1 MCPSYILFCFKKPV
15 LQKMVLIIRVIVIPY
30 SGTSYIFDKW
40 QKYLSGRTH
49 RHCDA
54 SGKPAWMLY
63 PKDVWN
69 RPQIDSN
76 ASDLVCVQYHVC
88 SFWCTLLLFITAS
101 LASKCFLFSIVSCL
115 PAESGHIWTVWREYL
130 CFSFPLLY
138 VSFFFSFASVVCHR
152 SSVSIILVHLILS
165 QRGLRKSLTL
175 CLTSK
180 GRAREGQPDQDAVWA
195 SRAVH
200 NRNGKECCAHRGAEE
215 TGKERYR

>member
-1 MCPSYILFCFKKPV
+1 MTKI
-15 LQKMVLIIRVIVIPY
+15 
-30 SGTSYIFDKW
+30 
-40 QKYLSGRTH
+40 SGRTH

-101 LASKCFLFSIVSCL
+101 FQMLHWLPNVSFFPLSLVSCDSCDS
-115 PAESGHIWTVWREYL
+115 AESGHIWTVWREYL

-138 VSFFFSFASVVCHR
+138 VSFFFSFASVVCHH

-215 TGKERYR
+215 TGKER